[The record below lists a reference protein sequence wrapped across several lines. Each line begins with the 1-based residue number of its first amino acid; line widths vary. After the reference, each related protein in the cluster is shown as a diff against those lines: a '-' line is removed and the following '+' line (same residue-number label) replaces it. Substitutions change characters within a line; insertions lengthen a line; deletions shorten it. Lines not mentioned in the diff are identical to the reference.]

1 MSKEKSKILI
11 LCVDRDNDIGVKTGV
26 KAPIIGRDRN
36 LEVASR
42 LAVKDP
48 EESDAN
54 AIFGAIRTYD
64 SLSSE
69 SGDEEYQVATITG
82 SELGGVKADK
92 QLGDQLI
99 EVLKGFSADNIVLVT
114 DGFSDQEVI
123 PLVQSRVPIMSI
135 RRIVVRHSEA
145 IEESW
150 ALFYRYLR
158 RLVEDPYYAR
168 WALGVPGILFI
179 ILSLLW
185 YFEQLTHAGMF
196 FLFFIGGV
204 FLIKGFN
211 LDKKFVELIFPSP
224 PNLIRLFTTVIALII
239 VGLDVYL
246 TYGSLLESIG
256 NPSQWSTI
264 LPKVIGHILEYATDL
279 MVTASC
285 IFLVGLGI
293 YFYFIRDSRIW
304 WTVVGIVATIWMRQI
319 ALMASVILLLP
330 ITPPPGEYIQGLIL
344 VIGLGIATTV
354 AVILVTMK
362 LNRIYSQYFRRNEST
377 TEDEKM

>member
-1 MSKEKSKILI
+1 MSKEKGKILI
-11 LCVDRDNDIGVKTGV
+11 LCVDRDNDIGVKIGV
-26 KAPIIGRDRN
+26 KNPIIGRDQN

-48 EESDAN
+48 EESDSN

-82 SELGGVKADK
+82 SELGGIKADK
-92 QLGDQLI
+92 RLRDQLV
-99 EVLKGFSADNIVLVT
+99 EVLKEFPADNIVLVT
-114 DGFSDQEVI
+114 DGFSDEEVI
-123 PLVQSRVPIMSI
+123 PIVQSRVPIMSV
-135 RRIVVRHSEA
+135 RRIVVRHSES

-150 ALFYRYLR
+150 VLFSRYLR

-179 ILSLLW
+179 TLALLW
-185 YFEQLTHAGMF
+185 YFNALVYVGMVS
-196 FLFFIGGV
+196 LFFIGGLL
-204 FLIKGFN
+204 LIKGFN

-239 VGLDVYL
+239 VGLDFYQ
-246 TYGSLLESIG
+246 TYRSLLELLG
-256 NPSQWSTI
+256 DPSQWLMI
-264 LPKVIGHILEYATDL
+264 MPIVIGYTLKYAVDL
-279 MVTASC
+279 MVIASC

-293 YFYFIRDSRIW
+293 YFYFMRDSRIW
-304 WTVVGIVATIWMRQI
+304 WTVVGIVAATWMRQI
-319 ALMASVILLLP
+319 ALTASVILLLQQ
-330 ITPPPGEYIQGLIL
+330 TPVPSEYIQGLIL

-354 AVILVTMK
+354 ATILVTMK
-362 LNRIYSQYFRRNEST
+362 LNKIYDQYFKKNET
-377 TEDEKM
+377 TKGEKI